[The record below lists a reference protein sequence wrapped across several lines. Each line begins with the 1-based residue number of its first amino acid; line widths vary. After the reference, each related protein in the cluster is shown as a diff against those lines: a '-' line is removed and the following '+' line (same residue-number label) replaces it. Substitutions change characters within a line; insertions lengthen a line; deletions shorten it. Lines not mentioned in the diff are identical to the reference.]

1 MALIVTGWSFYPAKK
16 VGKIITQKP
25 ILHEPDR
32 QNIREL
38 WTDLIVAIES
48 KLRAVCDIET
58 GPPSANLS
66 LLGMRSEP
74 VLGEW
79 NPPLPF
85 VSNMPEALKLRWI
98 VP

>member
-1 MALIVTGWSFYPAKK
+1 MALIGTGWSFYPAQKG
-16 VGKIITQKP
+16 GKIITQKP

-48 KLRAVCDIET
+48 KRRAVCDIET

-66 LLGMRSEP
+66 LLGMRSES

-79 NPPLPF
+79 NTPLPF